1 MVQIPQCQTLP
12 QLLARLVVPH
22 PWQLFELLRT
32 GKRDA
37 GKGMLEKGS
46 WKRGA
51 GKGTCPVTQKEDE
64 IWSIP
69 ALRATFTSSYH
80 PHERVSR
87 GRLILM
93 LSPGACVQQRCK
105 MKQNFT
111 STVEGTLLLMTET
124 PESHFTLWQNESVLE
139 RHFSP
144 SSSSAMASDSSDSS

>member
-1 MVQIPQCQTLP
+1 MTIAQWCKFPSARPSLSSW
-12 QLLARLVVPH
+12 LAWLSLTH
-22 PWQLFELLRT
+22 GSCLSYYAQ
-32 GKRDA
+32 GKE
-37 GKGMLEKGS
+37 MLEKGC
-46 WKRGA
+46 WKTGA

>member
-22 PWQLFELLRT
+22 PWKLFELLRT
-32 GKRDA
+32 GKKDA
-37 GKGMLEKGS
+37 GKGMLEKGC

-51 GKGTCPVTQKEDE
+51 GEGTCPVTQKEDE

-69 ALRATFTSSYH
+69 ALRATFTLSYH

-111 STVEGTLLLMTET
+111 SAVEGTLLFMTEI
-124 PESHFTLWQNESVLE
+124 PKPHFTLWQNESVLE